1 MKEGKADAVDV
12 YKYIDATYCPVQQM
26 IKLYNQVQDTA
37 KFDKDALVFHLG
49 SGQLLTTAILN
60 KVIKSTMAQFFDG
73 SHSFSCHSFRAGLP
87 ASMAAQPHLFNEE
100 EIKVVGRWSSEAF
113 KRYCRLTGIS
123 REFTMDKIH
132 DLVANRYKQL

>member
-1 MKEGKADAVDV
+1 MSEIVASGESKHKKCNALTWGKIFKPQSKQITISIKFPKSMKEGKADAVDV

-87 ASMAAQPHLFNEE
+87 ASMAA
-100 EIKVVGRWSSEAF
+100 
-113 KRYCRLTGIS
+113 
-123 REFTMDKIH
+123 
-132 DLVANRYKQL
+132 